1 MRFARLAVV
10 AVPMTAALGFAAAPA
25 VRKDSNGVYGMIDSV
40 VFEPVAGVPERI
52 RIWGAFAIADVIGF
66 KDGKVDYVRIG
77 FFHPPKHGYMY
88 YTVNRRDP
96 ATTQSEWAA
105 MKAIAGTGQLAAWGA
120 HIPAADSGMATRQLD
135 TAFARIVATYNGRVR
150 APGEP
155 AALPDTFPQRM
166 RGVAANLRAGRM
178 SASQL
183 GFVPA
188 PSGPPAEATPPPGD

>member
-1 MRFARLAVV
+1 MI
-10 AVPMTAALGFAAAPA
+10 AALGLAAAPA

-40 VFEPVAGVPERI
+40 IFEPVAGRPERI
-52 RIWGAFAIADVIGF
+52 RIWGAFALADVIGF
-66 KDGKVDYVRIG
+66 KDGKLEYVRIG
-77 FFHPPKHGYMY
+77 FFHPPKRGYMY

-105 MKAIAGTGQLAAWGA
+105 MTAIAGTGQLAAWGA
-120 HIPAADSGMATRQLD
+120 HIPAPDSGMATQQLD
-135 TAFARIVATYNGRVR
+135 TAYARMVMTYNGRVR
-150 APGEP
+150 PPEEP

-188 PSGPPAEATPPPGD
+188 PNGPPAEPLPPPRD